1 MNKDNEIEPK
11 NSTRRLIAGILLI
24 VGAALLII
32 QSLGVFGAAAM
43 GGFSFGITAGF
54 WGLLLAAGMIVQ
66 GIYYIKTKCAYKN
79 KDLEWAWFWVYGIL
93 ALIIYG
99 SGAPRYFRDL
109 GNVWP
114 VVVIVLWIL
123 GYRWGQD
130 QKDLIDKQK
139 VNDEVQP
146 QVAKTANQD
155 TADEIMKYKKLLDAN
170 AITQEEYD
178 KKKAELL
185 NNNGPKN

>member
-1 MNKDNEIEPK
+1 MNENEIKPK

-24 VGAALLII
+24 VGAALLIV
-32 QSLGVFGAAAM
+32 QSLGVLGSYAM
-43 GGFSFGITAGF
+43 ATVTLGMFAGF
-54 WGLLLAAGMIVQ
+54 LGLLLAAAMIVQ

-79 KDLEWAWFWVYGIL
+79 KDFEWAWFWVY
-93 ALIIYG
+93 IIWAIMI
-99 SGAPRYFRDL
+99 SSTNAAHYFSDLRD
-109 GNVWP
+109 VWP
-114 VVVIVLWIL
+114 YVVIVLWIL

-146 QVAKTANQD
+146 QVTKTANQD

-185 NNNGPKN
+185 NK

>member
-1 MNKDNEIEPK
+1 MNDNEIKPK
-11 NSTRRLIAGILLI
+11 NSTRRFIAGILLI

-32 QSLGVFGAAAM
+32 QSLGVFGAYAM
-43 GGFSFGITAGF
+43 GSISPGITAGF
-54 WGLLLAAGMIVQ
+54 WGLLLAAAMIVQ

-79 KDLEWAWFWVYGIL
+79 KDFEWAWFWVYGIL
-93 ALIIYG
+93 AIIIFG
-99 SGAPRYFRDL
+99 SSAPRYFSDL
-109 GNVWP
+109 GSVWP
-114 VVVIVLWIL
+114 IIVIVLWIL

-130 QKDLIDKQK
+130 QKDLIDNQK
-139 VNDEVQP
+139 SNDKVQP
-146 QVAKTANQD
+146 QAVKTAKQD

-185 NNNGPKN
+185 NK

>member
-1 MNKDNEIEPK
+1 MNDNEIKPK

-24 VGAALLII
+24 VGAAILII
-32 QSLGVFGAAAM
+32 QSLGVLGGYAM
-43 GGFSFGITAGF
+43 ATVTLGMFAGF
-54 WGLLLAAGMIVQ
+54 LGLLLAAAMIIQ

-79 KDLEWAWFWVYGIL
+79 KDFEWAWFWAYGIL
-93 ALIIYG
+93 AVIIFG
-99 SGAPRYFRDL
+99 SNAPRYFSDI

-114 VVVIVLWIL
+114 IVVIVLWIL

-139 VNDEVQP
+139 SKDKDQP
-146 QVAKTANQD
+146 QAVKTTKQD

-185 NNNGPKN
+185 NK

>member
-1 MNKDNEIEPK
+1 MNNEIKPK
-11 NSTRRLIAGILLI
+11 NSTRRLIAGILFI

-32 QSLGVFGAAAM
+32 QSLGVFGAYAM
-43 GGFSFGITAGF
+43 GSISPGITAGF
-54 WGLLLAAGMIVQ
+54 WGLLLAAAMIVQ

-79 KDLEWAWFWVYGIL
+79 KDFEWAWFWVYGIL
-93 ALIIYG
+93 AIIILG
-99 SGAPRYFRDL
+99 SNAPRYFSDL

-114 VVVIVLWIL
+114 IVVIILWIL

-130 QKDLIDKQK
+130 QRDLIDNQK
-139 VNDEVQP
+139 SNDKVQP
-146 QVAKTANQD
+146 QVAKTTKQD
-155 TADEIMKYKKLLDAN
+155 AADEIMKYKRLLDAN

-185 NNNGPKN
+185 NK

>member
-1 MNKDNEIEPK
+1 MNNEIKPK

-32 QSLGVFGAAAM
+32 QSLGVFGAYAM
-43 GGFSFGITAGF
+43 GSISPGITAGF
-54 WGLLLAAGMIVQ
+54 WGLLLAAAMIVQ

-79 KDLEWAWFWVYGIL
+79 KDFEWAWFWVYGIL
-93 ALIIYG
+93 AIIILG
-99 SGAPRYFRDL
+99 SNAPRYFSDL

-114 VVVIVLWIL
+114 IVVIILWIL

-130 QKDLIDKQK
+130 QKDLIDNQK
-139 VNDEVQP
+139 SNDKVQP
-146 QVAKTANQD
+146 QVAKTTKQD
-155 TADEIMKYKKLLDAN
+155 AADEIMKYKRLLDAN

-178 KKKAELL
+178 EIKSKILKQ
-185 NNNGPKN
+185 

>member
-1 MNKDNEIEPK
+1 M
-11 NSTRRLIAGILLI
+11 A
-24 VGAALLII
+24 VII
-32 QSLGVFGAAAM
+32 FG
-43 GGFSFGITAGF
+43 S
-54 WGLLLAAGMIVQ
+54 
-66 GIYYIKTKCAYKN
+66 N
-79 KDLEWAWFWVYGIL
+79 
-93 ALIIYG
+93 
-99 SGAPRYFRDL
+99 APRYFSDI

-114 VVVIVLWIL
+114 IVVIVLWIL

-139 VNDEVQP
+139 SKDKDQP
-146 QVAKTANQD
+146 QAVKTTKQD

-185 NNNGPKN
+185 NK

>member
-32 QSLGVFGAAAM
+32 QSLGVFGAYAM
-43 GGFSFGITAGF
+43 GSISFGITTGF
-54 WGLLLAAGMIVQ
+54 FGLLLAAAMIVQ

-93 ALIIYG
+93 AFIIFG
-99 SGAPRYFRDL
+99 SGAPRYFNDL

-114 VVVIVLWIL
+114 IVVIVLWVL

-130 QKDLIDKQK
+130 QKDLIDNQK
-139 VNDEVQP
+139 SKDEVQP
-146 QVAKTANQD
+146 QVAKTSKQD

-185 NNNGPKN
+185 NK